1 MNKFI
6 VTGNL
11 TADASL
17 QYTTNE
23 KPYSKFTIANN
34 EGFGDNKKT
43 AFFNCTLWGKG
54 AENLNR
60 FLIKGQKI
68 LVTGKIEINKY
79 KDKEGNDKQNIEINV
94 DSFGGVE
101 LIGGKSNSNE
111 GLSNKNEYSK
121 PANEAFNDANFEE
134 DITPVDNGDLPF

>member
-23 KPYSKFTIANN
+23 KAYSKFTIANN

-43 AFFNCTLWGKG
+43 TFLNCTLWGKG

-79 KDKEGNDKQNIEINV
+79 KDKEGNDRQNIEINV

-111 GLSNKNEYSK
+111 GSSNKNEYSK
-121 PANEAFNDANFEE
+121 SANETFNDVNFEE
-134 DITPVDNGDLPF
+134 DITPVDDGDMPF